1 MIVNNFCPANSYLRE
16 RIYRIQRPQEWK
28 KKYWLFISWQKF
40 VICTLWDGEPWVV
53 PSACSQQET
62 RGRYRKAE
70 LSLTP
75 VGTSALHSIVHT
87 KVLNVVQESGVKHH
101 RQFPKWLL
109 KATECYGATSAF
121 GNTAWLSF
129 LHRSHC
135 SSSSNT
141 ALPHIVPSVPRSGLV
156 PKPWDRT
163 QSVWKQRNK
172 SLGCPVTSVPVT
184 AAELPNCSSQPKQP
198 LSPSKTHPVAVWW
211 KGQRASSS
219 LKSTKWKGN
228 LCF

>member
-1 MIVNNFCPANSYLRE
+1 MWFRRV
-16 RIYRIQRPQEWK
+16 
-28 KKYWLFISWQKF
+28 
-40 VICTLWDGEPWVV
+40 
-53 PSACSQQET
+53 
-62 RGRYRKAE
+62 
-70 LSLTP
+70 
-75 VGTSALHSIVHT
+75 
-87 KVLNVVQESGVKHH
+87 GVKHH

-141 ALPHIVPSVPRSGLV
+141 ALPHSVPSVPRSGLV
-156 PKPWDRT
+156 PKLWGWT

-184 AAELPNCSSQPKQP
+184 SAELPNCSSQPKQP
-198 LSPSKTHPVAVWW
+198 HSLFPKLTWRPVAVWW
-211 KGQRASSS
+211 KGQSASSS
-219 LKSTKWKGN
+219 LKSTKRNGN